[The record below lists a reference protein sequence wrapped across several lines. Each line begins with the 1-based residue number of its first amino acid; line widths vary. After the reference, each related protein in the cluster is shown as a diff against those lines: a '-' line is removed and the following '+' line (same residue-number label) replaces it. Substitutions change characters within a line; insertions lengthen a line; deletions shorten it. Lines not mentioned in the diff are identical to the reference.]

1 MSPERRSRP
10 AVLAVDGGNS
20 KADALIVD
28 RAGNALGLARTV
40 APFNV
45 DRFDGSVDAF
55 GEVIAAAAKRAGL
68 DPAARPLARLGV
80 FCLAGADTAQEE
92 RSLER
97 ALTRREWTAT
107 TTVHNDTMAVLR
119 AGTDRGWG
127 IGVVCGAGIN
137 CIGVGPNGRTV
148 RFAALGEL
156 SGDFAAG
163 GQWVGRAALGAAVR
177 ARDGRGPRTALERI
191 VPAHFGMSNAEAL
204 ARVMFRERISSDRL
218 AELPPAVFGAAA
230 DGDEAARDILNQLA
244 DEVVAMA
251 TAAIARLRLADTD
264 VDVVLGGGMF
274 RNGDPVFLDRI
285 RAGIETVARRATTVP
300 LAVPPIVGAAL
311 LGLDG
316 VGASSRAK
324 AQVRETIGH
333 QSFAGRRTGSGRTVV
348 RIPASKEV

>member
-10 AVLAVDGGNS
+10 AILAVDGGNS

-92 RSLER
+92 RALER
-97 ALTRREWTAT
+97 ALTRRGWTTAS
-107 TTVHNDTMAVLR
+107 TVHNDTVAVLR

-137 CIGVGPNGRTV
+137 CVGVGPKGRTV

-156 SGDFAAG
+156 SGDLAAG

-177 ARDGRGPRTALERI
+177 ARDGRGARTALERI
-191 VPAHFGMSNAEAL
+191 VPTHFGMSNAEAL
-204 ARVMFRERISSDRL
+204 ARAMSRERISSDRL

-230 DGDEAARDILNQLA
+230 DGDAVARDILNQLA

-251 TAAIARLRLADTD
+251 AAAITRLRVADTD
-264 VDVVLGGGMF
+264 VEVVLGGGVF
-274 RNGDPVFLDRI
+274 RAGGPAFLDRI
-285 RAGIETVARRATTVP
+285 RAGIEAVAPRATTIP
-300 LAVPPIVGAAL
+300 LSVPPIVGAAVI
-311 LGLDG
+311 GLDRI
-316 VGASSRAK
+316 GASLRAK
-324 AQVRETIGH
+324 ARIRETVGH
-333 QSFAGRRTGSGRTVV
+333 RSFGGGRTGPRRRAV

>member
-20 KADALIVD
+20 KADALLVD

-80 FCLAGADTAQEE
+80 FCLAGADTTQEE

-97 ALTRREWTAT
+97 ALTRRGWSPTNA
-107 TTVHNDTMAVLR
+107 VHNDTVAVLR

-127 IGVVCGAGIN
+127 VGVVCGAGIN
-137 CIGVGPNGRTV
+137 CVGVGPNGRTV

-218 AELPPAVFGAAA
+218 AELPPAVFAAA
-230 DGDEAARDILNQLA
+230 AGGDQAARDILNQLA

-251 TAAIARLRLADTD
+251 TAAIVRLRLTDTD

-274 RNGDPVFLDRI
+274 RNDDPVFLDRI
-285 RAGIETVARRATTVP
+285 RAGIEAVASRATTIP

-311 LGLDG
+311 LGLDR

-324 AQVRETIGH
+324 ARVRSTVGH
-333 QSFAGRRTGSGRTVV
+333 RSFAGSRTGSGR
-348 RIPASKEV
+348 RSAPIPAAKEV